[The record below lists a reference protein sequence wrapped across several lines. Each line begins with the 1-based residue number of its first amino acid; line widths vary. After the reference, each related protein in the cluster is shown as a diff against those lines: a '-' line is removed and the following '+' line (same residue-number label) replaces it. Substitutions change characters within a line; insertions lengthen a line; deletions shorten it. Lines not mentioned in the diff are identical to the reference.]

1 MTVYEQIADWI
12 VNDSD
17 DPVGEV
23 ESLLKDAHWGNGTI
37 FNDYE
42 DILEITEK
50 KRRAKS
56 NMITNKKKETEM
68 ILSVKAVNMRN
79 NQNNHVLNQFIIETI
94 EKNGNITDYFQS
106 YDTIIVKRKY
116 INRDFVIT
124 LDERF
129 WDYSRTT
136 GKYRNLFL
144 NETKKETLA
153 KLKSNEYK
161 LMDLN

>member
-1 MTVYEQIADWI
+1 
-12 VNDSD
+12 
-17 DPVGEV
+17 
-23 ESLLKDAHWGNGTI
+23 
-37 FNDYE
+37 
-42 DILEITEK
+42 
-50 KRRAKS
+50 
-56 NMITNKKKETEM
+56 M

-116 INRDFVIT
+116 VNGDCFIT